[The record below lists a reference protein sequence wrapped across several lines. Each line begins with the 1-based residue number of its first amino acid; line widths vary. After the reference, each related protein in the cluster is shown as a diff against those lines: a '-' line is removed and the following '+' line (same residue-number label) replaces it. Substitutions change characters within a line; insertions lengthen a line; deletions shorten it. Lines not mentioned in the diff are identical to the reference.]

1 MEIKETCKQQRTFE
15 NYVTQIARLMAEM
28 PTAAWQDVLN
38 YVYLKWK
45 VKEEEARENGEQ
57 L

>member
-1 MEIKETCKQQRTFE
+1 
-15 NYVTQIARLMAEM
+15 MAEM

-45 VKEEEARENGEQ
+45 AKEEKARENGE
-57 L
+57 